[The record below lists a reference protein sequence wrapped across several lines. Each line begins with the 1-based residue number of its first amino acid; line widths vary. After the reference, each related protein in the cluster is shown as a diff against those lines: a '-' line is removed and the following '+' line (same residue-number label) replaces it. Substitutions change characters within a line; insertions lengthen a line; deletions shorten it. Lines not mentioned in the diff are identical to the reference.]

1 MTKEDVKEIALK
13 GLFLGLILFGSTLI
27 YQLVIQNVKNLQIIG
42 TYLIPFIVG
51 YGVIGILLRWLL
63 HLSTVKTQ
71 QFHLFSGPAAVY
83 WIWMIGIVVILC
95 AYLIPT
101 AVREIVLVNSAA
113 LFLTWLIDYLYL
125 KNIAKELNSG
135 LGYFSRV
142 LIEDLQAH
150 PRTEDKFM
158 EEIQSYC
165 KKNNISLDIIEYGMP
180 AKIKMNNKLYQ
191 VRLGQYYTLIG
202 TLVYTLEFHNILSQT
217 KP

>member
-158 EEIQSYC
+158 DEIQSYC

-191 VRLGQYYTLIG
+191 VRLGQYYSLIG
-202 TLVYTLEFHNILSQT
+202 TLVYTLEFHNILSRT

>member
-13 GLFLGLILFGSTLI
+13 GLFLGLILFASTLI
-27 YQLVIQNVKNLQIIG
+27 YQLVIQNVKNLQVIG
-42 TYLIPFIVG
+42 AYLIPFIVG

-71 QFHLFSGPAAVY
+71 QFHLFSGPAAIY

-101 AVREIVLVNSAA
+101 AVREIVLVNAAA